1 MIAEESY
8 LLVLDIEQVY
18 TMPEIGAG
26 LEICLIRPHPRQL
39 WGKPLVASARLA
51 SVHRVPY
58 VSVHLWPPV
67 NHSVSKVEKTV
78 FSCRICHFLT

>member
-67 NHSVSKVEKTV
+67 NPLCVLQCELEPKVVCE
-78 FSCRICHFLT
+78 HG